1 MKRLLFAA
9 LLSLSACCSHRDPA
23 LLAESYRAWLNGP
36 GRAWVASA
44 ADDPRL
50 GREVTMDRQASWD
63 VASALVDQYEEET
76 K

>member
-1 MKRLLFAA
+1 MKNLLLCAA
-9 LLSLSACCSHRDPA
+9 LALSACCSAKDPRP
-23 LLAESYRAWLNGP
+23 LAESYRAWLNGP